1 MDLKM
6 HKKSTFKKI
15 RFILEILVFGLF
27 FIISQNLHSQDTGYK
42 YFKNYSYKEYDHN
55 PQNWGMA
62 QAENGIIYVANHA
75 GVLEFDGVSW
85 RPIYKDIPNYTV
97 RSIAIDDK
105 GTIYIGGNDEIGY
118 LAPDQK
124 GVLKYN
130 SLRKYLSDNQIKISD
145 VWKTYAIGKN
155 VYFFTSTFLFR
166 WNSEQRK
173 LVEVP
178 HRYGAFFACGG
189 KLFIR
194 GNEVGLEQLEQMEN
208 DGLKTVPVPGGEEFA
223 VRKIHMIAP
232 FNSRKL
238 LIGTDENGLYIHDGK
253 TTVHFTTGVDEY
265 LKENKLS
272 HGIRLSSGDFT
283 LATRYG
289 GLIIIDSHGHLKHI
303 FDKTYG
309 LQNDSVE
316 YVFEDNQGNL
326 WLCLDNGISKIE
338 YASPISIH
346 DERSNLSGIVLS
358 VVKHHNDLYVG
369 TRNGLYYLESPL
381 KFRRISGISSS
392 FWSLLSIDD
401 SLLAA
406 TSDGVFRVSDKNNI
420 RRTDIKD
427 LSFVLLPSRRYPDHI
442 WCGTDKGLVALTR
455 KNGRWMEGLR
465 FKNINQNIRYI
476 AEDRNGHL
484 WLVTSTGVVLKVEFP
499 VSLNHPVVTRYDT
512 SHGLPGGRVYVAV
525 AAGHVL
531 FGTEKGLFRFDEKEK
546 RFNPDETLGAE
557 FAGGSDSKPVFRI
570 MEDKNKNIWFTS
582 ESRIYQAIPG
592 LEGSIKIHFKPF
604 LRLPTAQINTIY
616 PDPDGKTI
624 WFGSVDGLIYFD
636 TKAKKNY
643 DLPFHTLIRKVL
655 VNGKPVFAGYKKNG
669 EIKSSLIEIDYE
681 DRNIRIEFAA
691 PFFEAESETTYQCL
705 LKGYDKKWTAWNR
718 ETWKDYTNLDTG
730 LNIFRVR
737 AKNIY
742 GNHGEE
748 AVFRFKVLPP
758 WYKTW
763 WAFSFYV
770 LIAFLGVYFVVK
782 WRSWKLLKEKQT
794 LEKIVKER
802 TVEISKKNLQLQEQ
816 SQKLEEMD
824 KVKSRFFANISHE
837 FRTPLTL
844 IMSPLE
850 EMLSDS
856 QDKKKKEKFKVMLKN
871 SQQLLTYINQ
881 LLDLSRFDSGKM
893 KLQASFQNIIPIL
906 KGTVAAFHI
915 LAQHDKI
922 DLKFQS
928 QEEDISLYFDTQKM
942 EEVMYNLLINAF
954 KFTPNGGKITV
965 SAYVDRVDQR
975 SPTGEQRSYPKEE
988 ISPPKQG
995 SVKISVQDTGS
1006 GMPKEE
1012 WGLIFE
1018 RFYQDERH
1026 KEKSHKGTGI
1036 GLSLTKEI
1044 INLHHGKIDVHSQ
1057 EGKGTEFV
1065 IQLPMGHEH
1074 LKQDEIIVLS
1084 ETFSNRKKAKEIET
1098 LFMPTDDEAGVAEGE
1113 ENEGVEIEKHVENGG
1128 KAEAEENNVILVV
1141 EDHPD
1146 MRKHIRSSL
1155 KSLYNVVEASDGK
1168 EGITKAKEII
1178 PDLIVSDI
1186 MMPEK
1191 DGYALTRE
1199 LKNDIKTSHIPI
1211 ILLTAKASEE
1221 SLIQGLE
1228 TGADDYITKPFNSKI
1243 LHTRIKN
1250 LIDLRRQLQLKIQ
1263 RQKMLLPTEIEVS
1276 SMDEKFLKEFQDII
1290 NKNLSDPEFNVD
1302 TLCKKLYMGR
1312 STLFRKIQALT
1323 GETPNKFI
1331 LSYRLERAAQLL
1343 KENFG
1348 NVTEVALE
1356 VGFSSPAYFSK
1367 CFKEK
1372 FHQSPHSYQ
1381 ASESK

>member
-1 MDLKM
+1 MQ
-6 HKKSTFKKI
+6 KKSTLKTTTV
-15 RFILEILVFGLF
+15 ILEILVFGLF
-27 FIISQNLHSQDTGYK
+27 FISQNLHSQETGYK

-62 QAENGIIYVANHA
+62 QAKNGIIYVANHA

-85 RPIYKDIPNYTV
+85 RAIYEDIPNYTV
-97 RSIAIDDK
+97 RSLDIDEK
-105 GTIYIGGNDEIGY
+105 GTIYIGGNNEIGY
-118 LAPDQK
+118 LAPDEK

-130 SLRKYLSDNQIKISD
+130 SLRKYLSDNQKKISE

-155 VYFFTSTFLFR
+155 VYFYTSKFLFR
-166 WNSEQRK
+166 WNSDQKR
-173 LVEVP
+173 LIDVP
-178 HRYGAFFACGG
+178 HRYGSFLTCGG
-189 KLFIR
+189 KLFVC
-194 GNEVGLEQLEQMEN
+194 GNEVGIEQLVQVEN
-208 DGLKTVPVPGGEEFA
+208 AGLKAVPIPGGEEFA
-223 VRKIHMIAP
+223 GKRIRMIIP
-232 FNSRKL
+232 FNNKKR
-238 LIGTDENGLYIHDGK
+238 LIGSHENGLYIHDGK
-253 TTVHFTTGVDEY
+253 TTVRFPTGMDEY
-265 LKENKLS
+265 LKKNKLS
-272 HGIRLSSGDFT
+272 HGTRLSSGDFA

-309 LQNDSVE
+309 LQVDKVH

-326 WLCLDNGISKIE
+326 WLCLDKGISKIE
-338 YASPISIH
+338 YASPFSIH

-358 VVKHHNDLYVG
+358 IVKHHNDLYVG
-369 TRNGLYYLESPL
+369 TRNGLYLLESPL

-392 FWSLLSIDD
+392 CWNLISIKD

-406 TSDGVFRVSDKNNI
+406 TSEGVFQISNKNNI
-420 RRTDIKD
+420 ARTIIKD
-427 LSFVLLPSRRYPDHI
+427 LSFVLLPSKQYSARI
-442 WCGTDKGLVALTR
+442 WCGTDKGLVALTQ
-455 KNGRWMEGLR
+455 KNSRWVEGLR
-465 FKNINQNIRYI
+465 YKNINQSIRFI
-476 AEDRNGHL
+476 AEAKNGHL
-484 WLVTSTGVVLKVEFP
+484 WLVTSRGGIVEVNFP
-499 VSLNHPVVTRYDT
+499 VNSDEPVVIPHDT
-512 SHGLPGGRVYVAV
+512 PPGLSGAQVHSEAV
-525 AAGHVL
+525 AAEHVI
-531 FGTEKGLFRFDEKEK
+531 FATDKGILRFDEKNDK
-546 RFNPDETLGAE
+546 FIPDKTLGDE
-557 FAGGSDSKPVFRI
+557 FEGGPDSTPVFRI
-570 MEDKNKNIWFTS
+570 IEDKNKNIWFIS
-582 ESRIYQAIPG
+582 ESRIHQAIPG
-592 LEGSIKIHFKPF
+592 PKGSVKILFKPF

-624 WFGSVDGLIYFD
+624 WFGSIDGLIRFD
-636 TKAKKNY
+636 AKAKKNY

-655 VNGKPVFAGYKKNG
+655 VNGTPIFAGYKKNG
-669 EIKSSLIEIDYE
+669 EIKSPLTEIDYE
-681 DRNIRIEFAA
+681 DRNIRIEFVA
-691 PFFEAESETTYQCL
+691 PFFEAVSETTYQCL
-705 LKGYDKKWTAWNR
+705 LEGYDKEWTAWNR

-742 GNHGEE
+742 EHKGEE
-748 AVFRFKVLPP
+748 DIFRFKVLPP

-770 LIAFLGVYFVVK
+770 LIAFLGVYFFVK
-782 WRSWKLLKEKQT
+782 WRSWKLVKEKQT

-802 TVEISKKNLQLQEQ
+802 TAEISEKNLQLEEQ
-816 SQKLEEMD
+816 SDKLKEMD

-856 QDKKKKEKFKVMLKN
+856 QDKKQKEKFKVMLKN

-928 QEEDISLYFDTQKM
+928 QEEDISLYFDAQKM

-965 SAYVDRVDQR
+965 SVYVDRVDQR
-975 SPTGEQRSYPKEE
+975 SPAGEQRSYTEEE

-995 SVKISVQDTGS
+995 SVKISVQDTGI

-1084 ETFSNRKKAKEIET
+1084 ETLSNRKKAKEIET
-1098 LFMPTDDEAGVAEGE
+1098 LFIPTDDEAGVMEGE
-1113 ENEGVEIEKHVENGG
+1113 ENEGVEIEKHAENGG
-1128 KAEAEENNVILVV
+1128 KAEAEEKNVILVV

-1155 KSLYNVVEASDGK
+1155 KSLYTVVEASDGK
-1168 EGITKAKEII
+1168 EGIAKAKEII

-1191 DGYALTRE
+1191 DGYTLTRE

-1228 TGADDYITKPFNSKI
+1228 IGSDDYITKPFNTKI
-1243 LHTRIKN
+1243 LLTRIQN
-1250 LIDLRRQLQLKIQ
+1250 LIELRRQLQLKIQ
-1263 RQKMLLPTEIEVS
+1263 RQKMLLPAEVEVS
-1276 SMDEKFLKEFQDII
+1276 SMDEEFLKEFQDII
-1290 NKNLSDPEFNVD
+1290 EKNLSDPDFNID
-1302 TLCKKLYMGR
+1302 LLCKKLYMGR
-1312 STLFRKIQALT
+1312 STLFRKILALT

-1331 LSYRLERAAQLL
+1331 LSYRLERAAQFL
-1343 KENFG
+1343 KNNVG
-1348 NVTEVALE
+1348 NVTEIAMK
-1356 VGFSSPAYFSK
+1356 VGFSTAAYFAK

-1372 FHQSPHSYQ
+1372 FHQSPRSFQ